1 MDLSYESGSF
11 IAASALAIV
20 SGLYYV
26 NTYYPE
32 TSTTETDKSD
42 TEFKKIRL
50 EAFSDYVSLCDT
62 EIYWDSN
69 EDVSGWKFS
78 QGGYFIGGGDAVLPN
93 CEKQKI
99 DAGFK
104 WMPSETP
111 VELWIVEG
119 DTLVLTKDKKM

>member
-78 QGGYFIGGGDAVLPN
+78 DGGYFVL
-93 CEKQKI
+93 ESGTI
-99 DAGFK
+99 L
-104 WMPSETP
+104 PSDKVHKLSGKFEWVASDRP
-111 VELWIVEG
+111 IVIWLSDE
-119 DTLVLTKDKKM
+119 DFIFRKKM